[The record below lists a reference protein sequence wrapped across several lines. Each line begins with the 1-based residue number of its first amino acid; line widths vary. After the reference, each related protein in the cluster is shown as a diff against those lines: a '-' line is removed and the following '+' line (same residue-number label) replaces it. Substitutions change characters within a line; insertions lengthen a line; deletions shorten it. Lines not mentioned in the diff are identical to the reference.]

1 VSTDYPFP
9 ECGSSKKLPEY
20 KPSPLSCLHTKSSFK
35 MMIQISWGMKPCKLV
50 NNGVSQDV
58 VAFIFRVG
66 IDLSEENI
74 SSCVKKTKRLPLATP
89 FFF

>member
-1 VSTDYPFP
+1 M
-9 ECGSSKKLPEY
+9 LPEY
-20 KPSPLSCLHTKSSFK
+20 KPSHLSCLHAESSYK
-35 MMIQISWGMKPCKLV
+35 TVIQISWGVKPCKLV

-58 VAFIFRVG
+58 VALIFRVR

-74 SSCVKKTKRLPLATP
+74 SSCVKKPGIFLNALN